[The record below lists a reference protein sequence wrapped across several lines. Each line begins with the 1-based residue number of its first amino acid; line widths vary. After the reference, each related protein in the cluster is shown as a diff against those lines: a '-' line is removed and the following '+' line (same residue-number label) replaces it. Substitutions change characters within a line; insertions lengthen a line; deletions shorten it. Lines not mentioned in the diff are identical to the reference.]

1 MINYKNSF
9 YILLCMSISMVL
21 GASVLEHIAV
31 WPHAFAAIP
40 KSLSMFQGEYR
51 FDPEPFWKS
60 IHPTILIL
68 FIINLIIC
76 WKTERKKN
84 VLIPLIGYVLI
95 IIVTFLY
102 FVPELNAL
110 ISTNYEDV
118 VKQDLV
124 YRGNQWQMLSLI
136 RLCFLIILI
145 ITLFMGFTKANNN
158 SKSPS

>member
-1 MINYKNSF
+1 
-9 YILLCMSISMVL
+9 MSISMVL

-76 WKTERKKN
+76 WKTERKKKCVN
-84 VLIPLIGYVLI
+84 
-95 IIVTFLY
+95 T
-102 FVPELNAL
+102 
-110 ISTNYEDV
+110 TNRICINNNCY
-118 VKQDLV
+118 
-124 YRGNQWQMLSLI
+124 
-136 RLCFLIILI
+136 ILI
-145 ITLFMGFTKANNN
+145 FC
-158 SKSPS
+158 S